1 MSQSSGTP
9 RRAPRHI
16 AVALAE
22 YVEELHVN
30 AKAADAEALL
40 RERIAKRCRNGRLW
54 SVGVAG
60 EQLNLEVDLE
70 RDRTYGC

>member
-9 RRAPRHI
+9 RRAPRRI

-22 YVEELHVN
+22 YVEELHVH

-54 SVGVAG
+54 SIGVGVAG
-60 EQLNLEVDLE
+60 EQLSLGVQPEKAS
-70 RDRTYGC
+70 